1 MGAFDHP
8 ALDEIHEV
16 LGEEGWW
23 PSDQPPHPDE
33 SVVMIN
39 IDDAADKIVNALSRR
54 GYLRWD
60 NVR

>member
-39 IDDAADKIVNALSRR
+39 INDAAEKIVRALQRG
-54 GYLRWD
+54 GYLR
-60 NVR
+60 